1 MKYGY
6 VKVAAVTPK
15 IEVAN
20 CEYNAEQ
27 VIKLIDQ
34 AAKEKVKVLVFP
46 ELCLTGYTCA
56 DLLLDDA
63 LIKSAEEKLIKIAEY
78 TKGMDMLI
86 ALGLPFVR
94 ISNLYNVVAIIQDG
108 KILGLVPKKHIP
120 NHSDMNE
127 SRYFNSG
134 NDKPVLV
141 NVGDFQ
147 VPMGTNLLLRCKS
160 RKELVISVEIGEDQL
175 APIPPAIKHAQKGST
190 IILNPSASPRTI
202 GKDSY
207 TRDLLRMQSAGL
219 ISGYIKSDAGE
230 GESTTDLV
238 FSGHNIIAE
247 NGKILSESN
256 FLYNKLL
263 ITEIDFDKLYND
275 RRRNS
280 IYKLKEN
287 DDYVIVDFEFDGSK
301 EITMLTR
308 KVNPSAF
315 IPDKL
320 EDREER
326 CEEILNIQAHGL
338 KKRIEHI
345 KIKHTVI
352 GISGG
357 LDSAL
362 ALLATKKAYDIMG
375 LDPKGIICVTM
386 PCFGTTDRTYK
397 NALDITKYVGATLRE
412 IPIEDAVI
420 QHFKDIGH
428 DINNHDIT
436 YENSQARERT
446 QVLMDLANQCGGI
459 VIGTGN
465 MSELALGWATYNG
478 DHMSMYAVNSTIPKT
493 LVKCL
498 VEYCADKTDK
508 DELKEVLYDILDT
521 PVSPEL
527 LPAVDG
533 KIVQKTQEVVG
544 PYELHD
550 FFLYYVLRYG
560 FMPSKILYLATIAF
574 KDVYTEETIYKW
586 LSYFYSR
593 FFSQQFKR
601 SCLPDGPKIGSIT
614 VSPRNGLKMP
624 SDASA
629 RIWLEDLEKSKTNK
643 S

>member
-94 ISNLYNVVAIIQDG
+94 NSNLYNVVAIIQDG

-533 KIVQKTQEVVG
+533 KIVQKTQKVVG

>member
-287 DDYVIVDFEFDGSK
+287 DDYFIVDFEFDGSK

-533 KIVQKTQEVVG
+533 KIVQKTQKVVG

>member
-263 ITEIDFDKLYND
+263 ITEIDFDKLYSD

-301 EITMLTR
+301 EKTMLTR

-446 QVLMDLANQCGGI
+446 QVLMDVANQCGGI

>member
-207 TRDLLRMQSAGL
+207 TRELLRMQSAGL

-256 FLYNKLL
+256 FLYDKLL

>member
-362 ALLATKKAYDIMG
+362 ALLATKKAYDLMG

-386 PCFGTTDRTYK
+386 PCFGTTDRTHK
-397 NALDITKYVGATLRE
+397 NALDLTKYVGATLRE

-428 DINNHDIT
+428 DINNHNIT

-446 QVLMDLANQCGGI
+446 QVLMDVANQCGGI

>member
-20 CEYNAEQ
+20 CEYNGEQ

-34 AAKEKVKVLVFP
+34 AGKGKVKVLVFP

-56 DLLLDDA
+56 DLFLHDV

-78 TKGMDMLI
+78 TRGMDMLI

-94 ISNLYNVVAIIQDG
+94 NSNLYNVVAIVQGG

-147 VPMGTNLLLRCKS
+147 VPMGTNLLLRCKN

-175 APIPPAIKHAQKGST
+175 APIPPAINHAQKGST

-256 FLYNKLL
+256 FSYDKLL

-287 DDYVIVDFEFDGSK
+287 DDYIIVDFEFDVSK

-308 KVNPSAF
+308 KVNQYAF

-320 EDREER
+320 EEREER

-357 LDSAL
+357 LDSTL
-362 ALLATKKAYDIMG
+362 ALLATKKAYDLMG
-375 LDPKGIICVTM
+375 LDPKGIVCVTM
-386 PCFGTTDRTYK
+386 PCFGTTDRTHK
-397 NALDITKYVGATLRE
+397 NALDLTKYVGATLRE

-428 DINNHDIT
+428 DINKHDIT

-446 QVLMDLANQCGGI
+446 QVLMDVANQCGGI

-574 KDVYTEETIYKW
+574 KDVYAEETIYKW

-629 RIWLEDLEKSKTNK
+629 RIWLEDLEKSKIIK

>member
-256 FLYNKLL
+256 FLYDKLL

-362 ALLATKKAYDIMG
+362 ALLATKKAYDLMG
-375 LDPKGIICVTM
+375 LDPKGIICVAM

>member
-362 ALLATKKAYDIMG
+362 ALLATKKAYDLMG

>member
-533 KIVQKTQEVVG
+533 KIVQKTQKVVG

>member
-94 ISNLYNVVAIIQDG
+94 NSNLYNVVAIIQDG

-287 DDYVIVDFEFDGSK
+287 DDYFIVDFEFDGSK

-345 KIKHTVI
+345 KIKHIVI

-533 KIVQKTQEVVG
+533 KIVQKTQKVVG

>member
-94 ISNLYNVVAIIQDG
+94 NSNLYNVVAIIQDG

>member
-287 DDYVIVDFEFDGSK
+287 DDYFIVDFEFDGSK

-397 NALDITKYVGATLRE
+397 NTLDITKYVGATLRE

>member
-256 FLYNKLL
+256 FSYNKLL

>member
-263 ITEIDFDKLYND
+263 ITEIDFDKLYSD

-397 NALDITKYVGATLRE
+397 NTLDITKYVGATLRE

>member
-446 QVLMDLANQCGGI
+446 QVLMDVANQCGGI

>member
-20 CEYNAEQ
+20 CEYNAKQ

-94 ISNLYNVVAIIQDG
+94 NSNLYNVVAIIQDG

-207 TRDLLRMQSAGL
+207 TRDLLRMQSAGI

-287 DDYVIVDFEFDGSK
+287 DDYVVVDFNFDISK
-301 EITMLTR
+301 EITKLTR

-527 LPAVDG
+527 LPTVDG

>member
-287 DDYVIVDFEFDGSK
+287 DDYFIVDFEFDGSK

-397 NALDITKYVGATLRE
+397 NTLDITKYVGATLRE

-533 KIVQKTQEVVG
+533 KIVQKTQKVVG

>member
-6 VKVAAVTPK
+6 VKVATVTPK

-20 CEYNAEQ
+20 CEYNGEQ
-27 VIKLIDQ
+27 VIKLIDK
-34 AAKEKVKVLVFP
+34 ANKEKVKVLVFP
-46 ELCLTGYTCA
+46 ELCLTGYTCG
-56 DLLLDDA
+56 DLFLHDV
-63 LIKSAEEKLIKIAEY
+63 LIKSAKDQLMKIVNY
-78 TKGMDMLI
+78 TKGIDILI
-86 ALGLPFVR
+86 ALGLPFAR
-94 ISNLYNVVAIIQDG
+94 NSKLYNVVAIIQDG
-108 KILGLVPKKHIP
+108 KLLGLVPKKHIP
-120 NHSDMNE
+120 NHGDMNE
-127 SRYFNSG
+127 SRYFNPG
-134 NDKPVLV
+134 NHKAVYISV
-141 NVGDFQ
+141 EGYQ
-147 VPMGTNLLLRCKS
+147 VPMGTNLLLRCKN
-160 RKELVISVEIGEDQL
+160 RKELVISVEVGEDQL
-175 APIPPAIKHAQKGST
+175 APIPPAIIHASKGST
-190 IILNPSASPRTI
+190 VILNPSASPRTI
-202 GKDSY
+202 GKGSY
-207 TRDLLRMQSAGL
+207 IRDLLRMQSAGL

-247 NGKILSESN
+247 NGKILGESN
-256 FLYNKLL
+256 FSHSKLL
-263 ITEIDFDKLYND
+263 ISEIDFDKLYND

-280 IYKLKEN
+280 IYKMREQ
-287 DDYVIVDFEFDGSK
+287 DDYVIIDFEFDIK
-301 EITMLTR
+301 EEVTKLTR

-338 KKRIEHI
+338 KKRLEHV
-345 KIKHTVI
+345 KTKHAVI

-357 LDSAL
+357 LDSTL
-362 ALLATKKAYDIMG
+362 ALLVTRKAYDLIG
-375 LDPKGIICVTM
+375 LDPKGIVCVTM

-397 NALDITKYVGATLRE
+397 NALDLTKHIGATLRE

-428 DINNHDIT
+428 DIDNHDIT

-446 QVLMDLANQCGGI
+446 QVLMDVANQCSGI
-459 VIGTGN
+459 VIGTGD

-493 LVKCL
+493 LVRNL
-498 VEYCADKTDK
+498 VEYSAEKTDQGK
-508 DELKEVLYDILDT
+508 LKEVLYDILDT

-527 LPAVDG
+527 LPPVDG
-533 KIVQKTQEVVG
+533 EITQKTQELVG

-560 FMPSKILYLATIAF
+560 FMPSKIFYLATIAF
-574 KDVYTEETIYKW
+574 KGTYTKGTIHKW
-586 LSYFYSR
+586 LSIFYSR

-601 SCLPDGPKIGSIT
+601 SCLPDGPKVGSIT
-614 VSPRNGLKMP
+614 VSPRSDLKMP

-629 RIWLEDLEKSKTNK
+629 KIWLEDLAKSKPNK
-643 S
+643 K

>member
-287 DDYVIVDFEFDGSK
+287 DDYFIVDFEFDGSK